1 MLDDRRRGA
10 LGAGMTLVTVGTC
23 DDDPL
28 VLAYVGEALSRDG
41 RFDVLWAAGSG
52 EEALRLI
59 QANPVEVL
67 LLDLR
72 LPGLDGLAVCRQVS
86 RVSATRVLLLTSLE
100 TDFLAEDALRAGA
113 SGALVKGSSWKEL
126 ADATMAAHGGFKVFS
141 PKPGERLL
149 TENRRGV
156 TERVLDQEMATA
168 TAREREVA
176 RLLALGY
183 GNAEIGRSMNLSE
196 SSIKSYTAKLYRRLG
211 VTSRAEALLKLHGWA
226 PRS

>member
-1 MLDDRRRGA
+1 MS
-10 LGAGMTLVTVGTC
+10 LVTVGTC
-23 DDDPL
+23 DDDPFVL
-28 VLAYVGEALSRDG
+28 VYIREALSRDG
-41 RFDVLWAAGSG
+41 RFDVLWAADSG
-52 EEALRLI
+52 EDALLLNK
-59 QANPVEVL
+59 ANPVDVL

-86 RVSATRVLLLTSLE
+86 QVSHTRVLLLTSLE

-156 TERVLDQEMATA
+156 TERILDKEMATA
-168 TAREREVA
+168 TAHEREVA

-183 GNAEIGRSMNLSE
+183 SNADIGRSMNLTE
-196 SSIKSYTAKLYRRLG
+196 SSIKTYTAKVYRRLG

-226 PRS
+226 PEI